1 MTRRRS
7 PIIHSQPRT
16 PVAVARTLGR
26 NHAHHVHR
34 HTTAGF
40 LLVMMFSMLAPSMA
54 MAEGKVSPILL
65 AEVVSQQA
73 DQLASI
79 ASDESALTLFIK
91 SVGPTLGLKDAAGTL
106 ETKRLPGKMVKEL
119 RLAELSNSVYELMA
133 ALSAWQLAD
142 SLGHDVGQSPSG
154 TPLPASARQ
163 DWLTNRS
170 RVGSLPDL
178 FRLSQEAQALR
189 MSATTPTQQSG
200 DLQLA
205 ALRTVFDSSQQAT
218 AAWWE
223 IYGWKERVRQAKGRA
238 RLCGTWQWVIHNH
251 QHHEEQKHT
260 LVFPPDGP
268 TSADI
273 PALSEMIMLGDGMYL
288 RWEHNGQIQE
298 DSLLF
303 IKDNTKLEG
312 SFVNSMGG
320 WGAISGKRTASC
332 RP

>member
-7 PIIHSQPRT
+7 PIHAHRRT
-16 PVAVARTLGR
+16 AVARTLAR

-34 HTTAGF
+34 HTTTGF
-40 LLVMMFSMLAPSMA
+40 LLIVMLLMLAPSIA
-54 MAEGKVSPILL
+54 TAEGTASPILL
-65 AEVVSQQA
+65 AEVAGQQA

-79 ASDESALTLFIK
+79 ASDEGALTLFIK
-91 SVGPTLGLKDAAGTL
+91 TVGPALGLKDAAGTL
-106 ETKRLPGKMVKEL
+106 GAKRLPGKMVKEL
-119 RLAELSNSVYELMA
+119 GLAELSNSVYELMA
-133 ALSAWQLAD
+133 ALSAWQFAD
-142 SLGHDVGQSPSG
+142 SLGHDVGQSSSG

-189 MSATTPTQQSG
+189 TSATTLMQQNS
-200 DLQLA
+200 DLPLA
-205 ALRTVFDSSQQAT
+205 ALRTVFESSQQAT

-223 IYGWKERVRQAKGRA
+223 IYGWKERVRQVKGRA
-238 RLCGTWQWVIHNH
+238 RLCGTWQWTIHNH

-268 TSADI
+268 MPATI
-273 PALSEMIMLGDGMYL
+273 PALSEMIMLGDGIYL

-303 IKDNTKLEG
+303 IKDNTKIEG
-312 SFVNSMGG
+312 SFVNSLGG
-320 WGAISGKRTASC
+320 WGAISGKRTAPC
-332 RP
+332 KP

>member
-1 MTRRRS
+1 MTPRRS
-7 PIIHSQPRT
+7 PIHSQPRT
-16 PVAVARTLGR
+16 PVTIARTLGR
-26 NHAHHVHR
+26 NQAHRVHR

-40 LLVMMFSMLAPSMA
+40 LLIVIFSMLARSIA
-54 MAEGKVSPILL
+54 MAEGTVSPILL
-65 AEVVSQQA
+65 AEVAGQQA

-79 ASDESALTLFIK
+79 ASDEAALTLFIK
-91 SVGPTLGLKDAAGTL
+91 TVGPALGLKDAAGTL
-106 ETKRLPGKMVKEL
+106 GAKRLPGKMVKEL
-119 RLAELSNSVYELMA
+119 GLAELSNSVYELMA
-133 ALSAWQLAD
+133 ALSAWQFAD
-142 SLGHDVGQSPSG
+142 SLGHDVGQSSSG

-170 RVGSLPDL
+170 RVDSLPDL
-178 FRLSQEAQALR
+178 FRLSQEAQTLR
-189 MSATTPTQQSG
+189 TSATTPMQQNS
-200 DLQLA
+200 DLPLA

-268 TSADI
+268 MSATI
-273 PALSEMIMLGDGMYL
+273 PALSEMIMLGDGIYL

-303 IKDNTKLEG
+303 TKDNTKLEG

-320 WGAISGKRTASC
+320 WGAISGKRTAPC